1 MTSLSERA
9 EQAAAAFVRN
19 PLAAGIGP
27 ALPPEAPAPVSPG
40 IDMSSYVVAEGDP
53 DQVPVHLAWLR
64 VRRDIGSIAKAERY
78 SAGSTG
84 YNFRGVDTVVRAF
97 GPITLNHGVSVL
109 PIHVDAAHRDTTSS
123 KGSQMRECTVTVTY
137 LIVGPMGDTIQLQS
151 SGEALDSAD
160 KGTAK
165 AQSVAL
171 RVLLLS
177 GGLIPTGDP
186 DPDASRVDRGE
197 KPIRAPS
204 SYATEITD
212 PRTSAGRLRQILA
225 ELKQARQMD
234 ALVANEAGEE
244 EKIGPMVVRIGT
256 ERAAAEEA
264 GA

>member
-9 EQAAAAFVRN
+9 AMALLSTDEQVAR
-19 PLAAGIGP
+19 GIGP
-27 ALPPEAPAPVSPG
+27 ALPPEAPAPVAPG
-40 IDMSSYVVAEGDP
+40 IDMSSYEVGEGDP

-64 VRRDIGSIAKAERY
+64 VRREIGAIAKGEKY
-78 SAGSTG
+78 SAGNTN

-97 GPITLNHGVSVL
+97 GPVTLNHGVSVL
-109 PIHVDAAHRDTTSS
+109 PIRVDAAHRDTTSS
-123 KGSQMRECTVTVTY
+123 KGNPMRECTVTVTY

-186 DPDASRVDRGE
+186 DPDSSRIDRGQTNT
-197 KPIRAPS
+197 RAPS
-204 SYATEITD
+204 SYVAEITD
-212 PRTSAGRLRQILA
+212 PRTSKGRLLQIHA
-225 ELKQARQMD
+225 ELKSDRHLD
-234 ALVANEAGEE
+234 ALVTNEAGQEE
-244 EKIGPMVVRIGT
+244 QIGPMVVRIGR